1 MEDGITP
8 ILTFSDADVR
18 GQGEDGDVPPY
29 FIEDKDGNPLWYL
42 EQSRWTMRNREWHE
56 QQED

>member
-42 EQSRWTMRNREWHE
+42 E
-56 QQED
+56 